1 MLAITKENFQA
12 EVEQAQGTVLVD
24 FWAQWCGPCRM
35 QAPILEAFAGE
46 HSDIKVAKCDV
57 DENPELAEKF
67 SIMSI
72 PSLLVFKGGKLVEDS
87 KEIYE
92 IGKYWESLDT
102 KNRWGGSWRGLIESG
117 QSTFDDYP
125 HFERYIP

>member
-46 HSDIKVAKCDV
+46 YSDIKVAKCDV

-72 PSLLVFKGGKLVEDS
+72 PSLLVFKGGKLVKSAVGLHD
-87 KEIYE
+87 KEA
-92 IGKYWESLDT
+92 LAALV
-102 KNRWGGSWRGLIESG
+102 R
-117 QSTFDDYP
+117 
-125 HFERYIP
+125 

>member
-46 HSDIKVAKCDV
+46 HNDIKVAKCDV

-72 PSLLVFKGGKLVEDS
+72 PSLLVIKGGKLVKSAVGLHD
-87 KEIYE
+87 KEA
-92 IGKYWESLDT
+92 LAALV
-102 KNRWGGSWRGLIESG
+102 R
-117 QSTFDDYP
+117 
-125 HFERYIP
+125 

>member
-72 PSLLVFKGGKLVEDS
+72 PSLLVFKDGKLVKSAVGLHD
-87 KEIYE
+87 KEA
-92 IGKYWESLDT
+92 LAALV
-102 KNRWGGSWRGLIESG
+102 R
-117 QSTFDDYP
+117 
-125 HFERYIP
+125 